1 MNQESEKEKNAILFI
16 HAKAR
21 RCSETSMTR
30 QTSRIDA
37 RNKIRFIPVGAEQD
51 SYRKNSIDH
60 V

>member
-1 MNQESEKEKNAILFI
+1 MNQESEKEKNDSLI

-21 RCSETSMTR
+21 RCSETISMTR

-37 RNKIRFIPVGAEQD
+37 RIKIRSIPVGAEQD